1 MSSSHSKANQL
12 KASCLTEARTK
23 PMLKPKPMTF
33 GEAMTLEKSNVI
45 AKRHSANPLFLK
57 RFSISMTFMT
67 FNMWDVI
74 YRGKRIN
81 VYSGIYKNFFIIYI
95 GGSKNPNV
103 IRHFVINVIRGL
115 FAPSPQSFAP
125 IAPHCR
131 KLQALQPRIASILH
145 KLNSL

>member
-23 PMLKPKPMTF
+23 PMPKPKPMTF

-74 YRGKRIN
+74 YREDGIF
-81 VYSGIYKNFFIIYI
+81 VYRGICVYKNFFIIYI

-103 IRHFVINVIRGL
+103 IRHFVINVIHRL

-125 IAPHCR
+125 SPS
-131 KLQALQPRIASILH
+131 LPQAF
-145 KLNSL
+145 

>member
-1 MSSSHSKANQL
+1 MSSSHSKTIG
-12 KASCLTEARTK
+12 KDCSEAKT
-23 PMLKPKPMTF
+23 KPKPMTF

-81 VYSGIYKNFFIIYI
+81 VYRGIYKNFFIIYI

-103 IRHFVINVIRGL
+103 IRHFVINVIRRL
-115 FAPSPQSFAP
+115 FAPSPQRFAP
-125 IAPHCR
+125 IAPLCL
-131 KLQALQPRIASILH
+131 KPSQA
-145 KLNSL
+145 

>member
-74 YRGKRIN
+74 YREDGLF
-81 VYSGIYKNFFIIYI
+81 VYRGICVYKNFFYYIYI

-103 IRHFVINVIRGL
+103 IRHFVINVIHRL
-115 FAPSPQSFAP
+115 FALSPQSFAP
-125 IAPHCR
+125 SPS
-131 KLQALQPRIASILH
+131 LPQAF
-145 KLNSL
+145 

>member
-1 MSSSHSKANQL
+1 MSSSHSKTIG
-12 KASCLTEARTK
+12 KACSEAKT
-23 PMLKPKPMTF
+23 KPKPMTF

-74 YRGKRIN
+74 YREDGIF
-81 VYSGIYKNFFIIYI
+81 VYRGICVYKNFFYYIYI

-103 IRHFVINVIRGL
+103 IRHFVINVIHRL

-125 IAPHCR
+125 SPS
-131 KLQALQPRIASILH
+131 LPQAF
-145 KLNSL
+145 